1 MSAFLSYMTPRV
13 ESIDLSRTIVER
25 CRKETRGLFGRAR
38 YAVADA
44 FHLDE
49 RGERYSIAVSQGLM
63 EHFEDDQIGRLIE
76 QQLKVCDR
84 VSFSVPNAA
93 YGKQDF
99 GNERLL
105 TVHEWRRLLKGLGFR
120 VSLASDYR
128 PFHWDRRLWRTMFRM
143 PPLMT
148 MCFVEQA

>member
-13 ESIDLSRTIVER
+13 VSIDLSRTIVER
-25 CRKETRGLFGRAR
+25 CRKETRPLFGRAR

-63 EHFEDDQIGRLIE
+63 EHFDDDQIGRLVE

-105 TVHEWRRLLKGLGFR
+105 TVDEWRRLLKRLGLK
-120 VSLASDYR
+120 VSLAADYR
-128 PFHWDRRLWRTMFRM
+128 PLHWDRRLWRTLFRM

-148 MCFVEQA
+148 MCFIEQA